1 MTEDEMVGWHQRMP
15 SISRCHPMD
24 MSVNKLQ
31 EIVKGREAWPAAV
44 HGVAKNRTRLS
55 DWTTTTDSSPGAE
68 ELSWSVFLQT
78 VIPMSSMSK

>member
-1 MTEDEMVGWHQRMP
+1 MRQLDG
-15 SISRCHPMD
+15 ISGCHPMD

-44 HGVAKNRTRLS
+44 HGVAKNRTQIS
-55 DWTTTTDSSPGAE
+55 DWTTTTDSSLGAE
-68 ELSWSVFLQT
+68 ESSWSVLLQT